1 MSRGKIIIEKFF
13 IKIQLNSTWIFDL
26 SYIVWILDCYLG

>member
-1 MSRGKIIIEKFF
+1 MSRGKIIIEEIF
-13 IKIQLNSTWIFDL
+13 IKIQPNSTWIFDL